1 VGYRPLYHT
10 SVRTARVIAGLGVR
24 WLALVGAQ
32 GLENSLT
39 TGSPAVDESC
49 RLRVEK
55 RKRRRCGGTREG
67 KMEYKRG
74 RARKIW
80 RRSTKATS
88 GPTREDISSYLRR
101 RSRFAKR
108 GEHANQ
114 AERTPTR
121 QQTAC
126 RRMTCGLRDS
136 GNTTI
141 ANLLSNGSQNTIDY
155 YHRIVAF
162 YGINS

>member
-1 VGYRPLYHT
+1 MGYQPLYHT

-39 TGSPAVDESC
+39 TGSPAVDENC
-49 RLRVEK
+49 RLHVEQK
-55 RKRRRCGGTREG
+55 RKRKRGGTREG

-80 RRSTKATS
+80 RRPTKASS

-101 RSRFAKR
+101 RSRFVKR

-114 AERTPTR
+114 AERTPAR
-121 QQTAC
+121 
-126 RRMTCGLRDS
+126 
-136 GNTTI
+136 
-141 ANLLSNGSQNTIDY
+141 
-155 YHRIVAF
+155 
-162 YGINS
+162 